1 MWGHEDLAFMFS
13 DRDYYRNNGNPL
25 DPRNPRGYSGVTLII
40 LANIFFFLLQCVFRD
55 GTLEY
60 MLALDA
66 THPMQVWRLV
76 GYQFLHGN
84 FTHIL
89 LNMYGVWL
97 FGRIVEGALGKSRFL
112 SLYLFSGI
120 LGGVFFLLANS
131 GTEAMCV
138 GASGAEFG
146 VMVAAAIAFPKMQ
159 FFLFFPPL
167 PVRLWVLALVY
178 CAIEI
183 CSLGGPL
190 DGVAHMAHLGGAL
203 GGLLYMHRLLTHTRR
218 NATRGRRGTNPFA
231 GGRPPRNPSTPPPEQ
246 DFSDVTYDQAELD
259 RILDKVSRQGFGQLT
274 RREQSVLR
282 KASQELKK
290 RQ

>member
-1 MWGHEDLAFMFS
+1 MFS

-25 DPRNPRGYSGVTLII
+25 DPRNPRGFSGVSLII
-40 LANIFFFLLQCVFRD
+40 LANVFFFLLQCLGNGF
-55 GTLEY
+55 LESIF
-60 MLALDA
+60 ALDA
-66 THPMQVWRLV
+66 SRPLQVWRLV

-97 FGRIVEGALGKSRFL
+97 FGRWVEMALGKMRFL

-131 GTEAMCV
+131 GTDAGCV

-159 FFLFFPPL
+159 FFLLFPPL

-178 CAIEI
+178 CAIEVL
-183 CSLGGPL
+183 SLGGPL

-203 GGLLYMHRLLTHTRR
+203 GGLIYMHRLLVHGGRR
-218 NATRGRRGTNPFA
+218 NSRGRSGNPFA
-231 GGRPPRNPSTPPPEQ
+231 GGRASRNSPAGPSAPPKQ
-246 DFSDVTYDQAELD
+246 DFGDVTYDQAELD

-274 RREQSVLR
+274 PREQAVLR

>member
-1 MWGHEDLAFMFS
+1 MFS
-13 DRDYYRNNGNPL
+13 DRDYYRNSGNPL
-25 DPRNPRGYSGVTLII
+25 DPRNPNGFSGVTLVI
-40 LANIFFFLLQCVFRD
+40 LANALFFLLQCIGNDF
-55 GTLEY
+55 LEGL
-60 MLALDA
+60 LALDA
-66 THPMQVWRLV
+66 QHPLQVWRLV
-76 GYQFLHGN
+76 GYQFLHGS

-97 FGRIVEGALGKSRFL
+97 FGRLVEAALGKMRFL

-131 GTEAMCV
+131 GTSARCV

-146 VMVAAAIAFPKMQ
+146 VMVAAAIAFPKVQ
-159 FFLFFPPL
+159 FFLLFPPL
-167 PVRLWVLALVY
+167 PVRLWALALVY

-203 GGLLYMHRLLTHTRR
+203 GGLLYMQRLLVHSRR
-218 NATRGRRGTNPFA
+218 NTSRSRGANPFA
-231 GGRPPRNPSTPPPEQ
+231 GGRAPRRPSTPPPEQ
-246 DFSDVTYDQAELD
+246 DFGDVTYDQAELD

-274 RREQSVLR
+274 PREQAVLR